1 MLPGRTANNRNKRS
15 VIHSA
20 SLIFNEPG
28 LTIIRIES
36 HPNNIKRKNDTVSVE
51 MLHIYHRHTR

>member
-1 MLPGRTANNRNKRS
+1 MLAGLTATIRNKRS
-15 VIHSA
+15 AFHSA

-36 HPNNIKRKNDTVSVE
+36 HPSNMKRKHDTNSVA
-51 MLHIYHRHTR
+51 I